1 MLDKGKICQKIA
13 KCFVLLTKQGLI
25 LTACL
30 FWYLVF
36 FLLNCCSQL
45 CSGLYM
51 WYVLNLSVDLFC
63 KCLCYWRVFFTFCCA
78 LPPWASAGSVQYIQ
92 RFFLSICTLCIYTV
106 WVFVLCVYILFEYL
120 YFVYIYCL
128 SICTLCIYTV
138 CALYTFCTLIFSPPR
153 NHVFCAPLTQFS
165 ELFSP
170 SSAMF
175 CLRWSG
181 QWFWRRRCLKKVD
194 DDDELMLNVLR
205 CHLTY

>member
-92 RFFLSICTLCIYTV
+92 RFFLSICTLCIYILVVPYTLSV
-106 WVFVLCVYILFEYL
+106 PRYTDFFPPEESCFLCSLEPVFRTFFTFFCYVLPQMVRP
-120 YFVYIYCL
+120 V
-128 SICTLCIYTV
+128 V
-138 CALYTFCTLIFSPPR
+138 
-153 NHVFCAPLTQFS
+153 LT
-165 ELFSP
+165 
-170 SSAMF
+170 
-175 CLRWSG
+175 
-181 QWFWRRRCLKKVD
+181 K
-194 DDDELMLNVLR
+194 NVS
-205 CHLTY
+205 